1 MRFIKVPLLLPQVTS
16 QDNRALLAA
25 LVETPNTVYHYFK
38 EPMMKYLLSVIAA
51 IMILLSSGS
60 SYAEDFLDRNFLRL
74 LLLDKG
80 FEQSMSE
87 MILKD
92 TRTNYNNSV
101 LIQNLYQP
109 KPVEKPGNNNDT
121 NQAPR
126 SAAKTQT
133 IKRLPG
139 YVDQK
144 YIDLGRQ
151 FIKERRDTF
160 DFIET
165 EYHVPAEAI
174 TAILIIESKLGRYYE
189 KYHAFNAYLNLASCI
204 DPDFLEGFIQR
215 NRERYPG
222 IDTDQT
228 RMTAIIKAEWALREI
243 KDLLRLSD
251 ELDMDPLEFKGSYA
265 GAIGPAQFIPS
276 SVMNYF
282 KDGNSDGIRDPF
294 AMEDA
299 MASIANYL
307 YKSGWKEDE
316 TSRKQAIWNYNHNS
330 YYVKSVMG
338 IFTELSVSLP
348 ENEPDGNEEIP
359 VQ

>member
-1 MRFIKVPLLLPQVTS
+1 
-16 QDNRALLAA
+16 LAA
-25 LVETPNTVYHYFK
+25 LVETSNTVYYYFK
-38 EPMMKYLLSVIAA
+38 ELWMKYLLSVIAA

-60 SYAEDFLDRNFLRL
+60 AYAEDYLDRTFLRL
-74 LLLDKG
+74 LLLDRG
-80 FEQSMSE
+80 FEPSMSE
-87 MILKD
+87 MILID
-92 TRTNYNNSV
+92 SRTVYNNSV

-109 KPVEKPGNNNDT
+109 KPGDKPRSSIEA
-121 NQAPR
+121 NQASLPI
-126 SAAKTQT
+126 AQPET
-133 IKRLPG
+133 IKKLPG
-139 YVDQK
+139 FVDQK

-151 FIKERRDTF
+151 FIEDRRDTF
-160 DFIET
+160 VFIES

-174 TAILIIESKLGRYYE
+174 TAILIIESKLGKYYE
-189 KYHAFNAYLNLASCI
+189 KYYAFNAYLNLASCI
-204 DPDFLEGFIQR
+204 DPDFLEAFIQR
-215 NRERYPG
+215 NREHYPG

-243 KDLLRLSD
+243 KDLLRLSN

-294 AMEDA
+294 SMEDA
-299 MASIANYL
+299 IASIANYL
-307 YKSGWKEDE
+307 NKGGWKEDE

-338 IFTELSVSLP
+338 IFAELSERQP
-348 ENEPDGNEEIP
+348 ENGPDGNEDIP
-359 VQ
+359 AQ